1 MTFEIYTNRLV
12 KRLEQLGYISRK
24 FGKYLSFYLP
34 NSIKDL
40 RLNSDLFSI
49 CYGDNTVRYVKD
61 INDTFWS
68 KVDYYDYESL
78 EHLYNLAKII
88 EKYKDNFNI
97 WYRSD
102 MLDSINKVNFNK
114 KLETTQDE
122 MNKVK
127 EAAVRILGQYK
138 NFRIECKIDELEK
151 DFK

>member
-12 KRLEQLGYISRK
+12 KRLEHLDYVSRK

-49 CYGDNTVRYVKD
+49 CYGDNTVRYVED

-78 EHLYNLAKII
+78 EHLYNLAKIFVI
-88 EKYKDNFNI
+88 KD
-97 WYRSD
+97 
-102 MLDSINKVNFNK
+102 K
-114 KLETTQDE
+114 KLQIQ
-122 MNKVK
+122 KKLK
-127 EAAVRILGQYK
+127 E
-138 NFRIECKIDELEK
+138 IEN
-151 DFK
+151 DFQ